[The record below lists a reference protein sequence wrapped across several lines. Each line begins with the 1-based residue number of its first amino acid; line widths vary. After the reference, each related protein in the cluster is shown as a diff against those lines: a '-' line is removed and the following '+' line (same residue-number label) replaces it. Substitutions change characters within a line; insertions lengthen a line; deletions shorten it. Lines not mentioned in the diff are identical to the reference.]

1 MYATRSVT
9 KRTDNMADEPAVPIQ
24 QQGGDEEEARAS
36 CDNVLQRYDGTSTWE
51 VYLTQFEITAELN
64 GWTAPKKVA
73 FLATSL
79 HGSATNILGAIPADR
94 HKDYSA
100 LITAPETRFA
110 CSVQKELNRVRLRN
124 RRR

>member
-1 MYATRSVT
+1 MR
-9 KRTDNMADEPAVPIQ
+9 Q
-24 QQGGDEEEARAS
+24 RAP
-36 CDNVLQRYDGTSTWE
+36 RYGGTSTWE
-51 VYLTQFEITAELN
+51 VYLAQFEITAELN

-79 HGSATNILGAIPADR
+79 HGSATNILGAILADQ

-100 LITAPETRFA
+100 LITVPETQFG
-110 CSVQKELNRVRLRN
+110 CSVQKKLNRVRLRT

>member
-1 MYATRSVT
+1 MR
-9 KRTDNMADEPAVPIQ
+9 Q
-24 QQGGDEEEARAS
+24 RAP
-36 CDNVLQRYDGTSTWE
+36 RYDGTSTWQ
-51 VYLTQFEITAELN
+51 VYLTQFEITAGLN